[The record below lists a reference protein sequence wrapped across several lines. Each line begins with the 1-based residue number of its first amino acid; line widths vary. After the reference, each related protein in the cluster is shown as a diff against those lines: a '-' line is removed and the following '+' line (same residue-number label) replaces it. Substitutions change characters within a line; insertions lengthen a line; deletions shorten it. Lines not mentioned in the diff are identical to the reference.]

1 MFRRGSSRAVSPKKD
16 DQTLSAAANYAMT
29 LLHLNRFKEAKSVL
43 HKTIPGAR
51 RVLGESAELTLK
63 MRWNYARTLIA
74 TPGATLADQR
84 EAVATLEDTE
94 RIARRVLG
102 GTHPV
107 TTVIEKN
114 LKEARSILAAFDA
127 P

>member
-1 MFRRGSSRAVSPKKD
+1 MI
-16 DQTLSAAANYAMT
+16 L
-29 LLHLNRFKEAKSVL
+29 
-43 HKTIPGAR
+43 
-51 RVLGESAELTLK
+51 
-63 MRWNYARTLIA
+63 WNYARTLIV

-114 LKEARSILAAFDA
+114 LKEARSTLAANAA
-127 P
+127 PLASRRAGRERGFNRISLVETLIQV